1 MRMLKIPDLKYEKY
15 REITDSILE
24 IIPFALINAQYSKQL
39 NAGFF
44 YFWDVL
50 YIPESLREYMFIPPK
65 THENV
70 EKLHKAIESILL

>member
-1 MRMLKIPDLKYEKY
+1 MRALKIPKLEYEKY
-15 REITDSILE
+15 REILDEILD
-24 IIPFALINAQYSKQL
+24 IIPFALVNAEYSKQL

-70 EKLHKAIESILL
+70 EKLHKAINAILL